1 MNHSRHQQNRSYPS
15 FFSLQLI
22 WLQTMKTSVG
32 ICILLL
38 AHAASTAYLQ
48 VLPNRSQFFQYESV
62 SFRLNCDQQANPAA
76 WRVKRNTSKQIN
88 ALCPSYFT
96 GRKESKCILNDLYEA
111 DTGVYWCE
119 SEAGKSSN
127 AINITV
133 TDGELIL
140 ESPALPVME
149 GHDLVLR
156 CRTRIVSEN
165 LLTKFYKDER
175 FIGSSWTG
183 NITLHSVSKSDEGL
197 YRCYISGAGE
207 SPDSWLSVRGQ
218 ETGPELLRS
227 LHGNIVLP
235 VVVTSVSLF
244 LAMLLC
250 LCRNH
255 QGKCDS
261 SVLMYTRII
270 NRHTCRTK
278 DLLQRGRS
286 SVLSAVV
293 VYRPVL
299 RPGLGSARV
308 QTYKAYRDDRNKQQT
323 FSSLLKT
330 K

>member
-1 MNHSRHQQNRSYPS
+1 
-15 FFSLQLI
+15 
-22 WLQTMKTSVG
+22 
-32 ICILLL
+32 
-38 AHAASTAYLQ
+38 
-48 VLPNRSQFFQYESV
+48 
-62 SFRLNCDQQANPAA
+62 
-76 WRVKRNTSKQIN
+76 
-88 ALCPSYFT
+88 
-96 GRKESKCILNDLYEA
+96 
-111 DTGVYWCE
+111 
-119 SEAGKSSN
+119 
-127 AINITV
+127 
-133 TDGELIL
+133 
-140 ESPALPVME
+140 ME

-156 CRTRIVSEN
+156 CRMRKLSEN

-218 ETGPELLRS
+218 ETGPKLLRS

-255 QGKCDS
+255 QAGKCDS
-261 SVLMYTRII
+261 SVLLYTRII
-270 NRHTCRTK
+270 NRHTYRTR

-299 RPGLGSARV
+299 RPGLASARV